1 MDEQL
6 LAKAVEILGIG
17 MGTVFA
23 FLLLLVVAISV
34 SGKIIQ
40 TWLPPAIEPAAS
52 TDTND
57 DAEIAVVIAAADAW
71 RRQNG
76 G

>member
-23 FLLLLVVAISV
+23 FLLLLVAAITV

-40 TWLPPAIEPAAS
+40 KWLPPAIEPAAS
-52 TDTND
+52 ADTNH